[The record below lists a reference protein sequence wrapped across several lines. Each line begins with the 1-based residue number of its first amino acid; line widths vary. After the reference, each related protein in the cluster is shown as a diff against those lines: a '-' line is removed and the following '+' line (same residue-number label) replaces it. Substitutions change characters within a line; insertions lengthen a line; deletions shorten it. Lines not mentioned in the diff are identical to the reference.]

1 MKKILSGLA
10 LGAAALAL
18 SACSAG
24 DAELAWEK
32 VNSGALLID
41 VRTLGEFN
49 EGHLPGARLIPIT
62 ELENRL
68 AELGDDKNKPIVV
81 YCKSG
86 VRSGRAEEL
95 LEAKGFTDVTNGGG
109 YMAMKSVK
117 P

>member
-1 MKKILSGLA
+1 MNKIVSFCI
-10 LGAAALAL
+10 AALL
-18 SACSAG
+18 VLTVSACSKG
-24 DAELAWEK
+24 DAEIAWTK
-32 VNSGALLID
+32 VNQGALLVD

-49 EGHLPGARLIPIT
+49 EGHLPGAKLIPVS

-68 AELGDDKNKPIVV
+68 AELGDDKNRPIVV

-86 VRSGRAEEL
+86 IRSGRAEEL